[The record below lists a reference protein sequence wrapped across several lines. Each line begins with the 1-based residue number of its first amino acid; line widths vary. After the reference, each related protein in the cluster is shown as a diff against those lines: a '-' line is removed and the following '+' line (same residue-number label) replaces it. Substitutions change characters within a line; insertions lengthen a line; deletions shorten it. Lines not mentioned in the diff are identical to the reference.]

1 MFPAPGSTVHVRW
14 YGKTLQGEVVPD
26 DGRIALFASMVHVRV
41 HIQGTSVIAVF
52 SPSHVYATADE
63 VPASTSPHALPAGS
77 PAGSP
82 ASCPSPALSSIICAG
97 SAETAAPSPTW
108 STPDLDAHRARYRQ
122 FKDSHW
128 DHEHNHIR
136 IDALEE
142 FYQLFREGVAMRQQ
156 QCQKSEPSP
165 ILERKTLKMERKPL
179 KPERKQPKIEQIQL
193 SFHFD

>member
-1 MFPAPGSTVHVRW
+1 MNIPAPGSTVYVRW

-41 HIQGTSVIAVF
+41 PIQGTPVIAVF
-52 SPSHVYATADE
+52 SPSHVYATVDS
-63 VPASTSPHALPAGS
+63 VPNGSAVGFTPKEATIAAVPTDS
-77 PAGSP
+77 PAGNIPNSSP
-82 ASCPSPALSSIICAG
+82 A
-97 SAETAAPSPTW
+97 EAAPTW
-108 STPDLDAHRARYRQ
+108 STPALDAHRARYRQ
-122 FKDSHW
+122 FKADHW
-128 DHEHNHIR
+128 DNEHNHLHV
-136 IDALEE
+136 DALEE
-142 FYQLFREGVAMRQQ
+142 FYQLFREGVALRQQ